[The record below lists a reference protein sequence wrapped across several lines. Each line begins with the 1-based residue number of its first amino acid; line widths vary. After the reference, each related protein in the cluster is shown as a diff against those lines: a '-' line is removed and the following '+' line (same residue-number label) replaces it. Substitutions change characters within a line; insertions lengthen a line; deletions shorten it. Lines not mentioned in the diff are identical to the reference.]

1 MKLLRAYSIVA
12 LALYNPN
19 EKVTMIKLIALHFA
33 IAAAVFLFAADS
45 RADELEFSGF
55 ARAVA
60 GQLDTKKATY
70 EGYDDSIS
78 FSEKSLI
85 AMQADY
91 TYSSLFSAS
100 AQLLL
105 HSDDDRESGIEWL
118 YLTYSPSENFQINIG
133 RLRTPFLKYSDV
145 IDVGFAY
152 PWINAPQ
159 QLYSS
164 YLFSQY
170 EGGNA
175 RLRRSFGDVV
185 VDFEAYYGT
194 YEDELVSSGINV
206 DVEVDNLFGGVIEV
220 NYGGLQLRAA
230 TVNAPKVETTI
241 DEIAPLLQGLR
252 AAGFDAIAEKFDI
265 NDRAGSFLLGASYDT
280 LNWYVSGEWMKVTS
294 DIDVLAN
301 LESFYVSYGYYLDEV
316 LLHLTYASSR
326 QSLNTIDNVI
336 PVGVS
341 PELDQLNFAVEQL
354 NNFFPTDDL
363 DTWTFGARWDVK
375 TNIALKA
382 ELSLL
387 DGEEG
392 RTSFYEVKNDNFDR
406 NATLYQVAVEWIF

>member
-1 MKLLRAYSIVA
+1 MH
-12 LALYNPN
+12 
-19 EKVTMIKLIALHFA
+19 KLIVLL
-33 IAAAVFLFAADS
+33 IVVAATVLSSVAEA
-45 RADELEFSGF
+45 RAEALEFSGF
-55 ARAVA
+55 ARVVA
-60 GQLDTKKATY
+60 GKIDTEKATY

-85 AMQADY
+85 AFQADY
-91 TYSSLFSAS
+91 TFSSSFSAS

-105 HSDDDRESGIEWL
+105 HTDEDRESGIEWL
-118 YLTYSPSENFQINIG
+118 YLTYAPSESFQINAG

-185 VDFEAYYGT
+185 VDFEAYYGK
-194 YEDELVSSGINV
+194 YEDALASSGVNV
-206 DVEVDNLFGGVIEV
+206 DVAVDNMFGGVIEV
-220 NYGGLQLRAA
+220 NYGGLQLRTA
-230 TVNAPKVETTI
+230 TINAPKVETTI
-241 DEIAPLLQGLR
+241 DEIAPFLQGLR
-252 AAGFDAIAEKFDI
+252 AAGFDSIAEQFDI

-280 LNWYVSGEWMKVTS
+280 LSWYVSGEWMKVSS

-341 PELDQLNFAVEQL
+341 PELDQLYFAVEQL
-354 NNFFPTDDL
+354 NSFFPTDDL
-363 DTWTFGARWDVK
+363 DTWTLGARWDVK

-387 DGEEG
+387 DGKEG
-392 RTSFYEVKNDNFDR
+392 RTSFYEVKDNNFDR

>member
-1 MKLLRAYSIVA
+1 MLLPVI
-12 LALYNPN
+12 
-19 EKVTMIKLIALHFA
+19 IAIGIL
-33 IAAAVFLFAADS
+33 LFAPLGHA
-45 RADELEFSGF
+45 EGLEFSGF

-60 GQLDTKKATY
+60 GKIDTEKATY
-70 EGYDDSIS
+70 EGYDSNIS
-78 FSEKSLI
+78 LSEKSLI
-85 AMQADY
+85 ALQADY
-91 TYSSLFSAS
+91 TYSSSFSAS

-105 HSDDDRESGIEWL
+105 HTDDDRESGVEWL
-118 YLTYSPSENFQINIG
+118 YLTYAPSESFQINVG

-175 RLRRSFGDVV
+175 RLRKSFGNVV
-185 VDFEAYYGT
+185 VDFEAYYGK
-194 YEDELVSSGINV
+194 YDDALASSGINV
-206 DVEVDNLFGGVIEV
+206 DVAVDNMFGGVIEV

-241 DEIAPLLQGLR
+241 DEIAPLVQGLR
-252 AAGFDAIAEKFDI
+252 AAGFDSIAEQFDI

-280 LNWYVSGEWMKVTS
+280 LSWYVSGEWMKVSS

-316 LLHLTYASSR
+316 LLHVTYASSR

-336 PVGVS
+336 PLGVS
-341 PELDQLNFAVEQL
+341 PELDQLYFAVEQL
-354 NNFFPTDDL
+354 NSFFPTDDL
-363 DTWTFGARWDVK
+363 DTWTLGARWDVK

-382 ELSLL
+382 ELSIL
-387 DGEEG
+387 DGKEG
-392 RTSFYEVKNDNFDR
+392 KTSFYNIKERSFDR
-406 NATLYQVAVEWIF
+406 NAALYQVAVEWVF

>member
-1 MKLLRAYSIVA
+1 
-12 LALYNPN
+12 
-19 EKVTMIKLIALHFA
+19 MIKLIVLPFTMAFVVLLSVA
-33 IAAAVFLFAADS
+33 ESCAE
-45 RADELEFSGF
+45 ELKFSGF

-60 GQLDTKKATY
+60 GKIDTKKATY

-85 AMQADY
+85 AVQADY
-91 TYSSLFSAS
+91 RVSSSFSAS
-100 AQLLL
+100 AQILL
-105 HSDDDRESGIEWL
+105 HTDEDRESGIEWL
-118 YLTYSPSENFQINIG
+118 YLTYAPSESFQINIG

-170 EGGNA
+170 EGANV

-185 VDFEAYYGT
+185 IDFEAYYGK
-194 YEDELVSSGINV
+194 YQDELASSGINV
-206 DVEVDNLFGGVIEV
+206 DVEIDDMFGGVIEV
-220 NYGGLQLRAA
+220 NYGGLQLRTA
-230 TVNAPKVETTI
+230 TISAPKVETTI
-241 DEIAPLLQGLR
+241 DEIAPFLQGLR
-252 AAGFDAIAEKFDI
+252 AAGFDSIAEQFDI

-280 LNWYVSGEWMKVTS
+280 LNWYVSGEWMKVSS

-316 LLHLTYASSR
+316 LLHLTFASSR

-336 PVGVS
+336 PEGVS
-341 PELDQLNFAVEQL
+341 PELDQLYFAVEQL
-354 NNFFPTDDL
+354 NSFFPTDDL
-363 DTWTFGARWDVK
+363 DTWTLGARWDVK
-375 TNIALKA
+375 TNIAFKA

-387 DGEEG
+387 NGKEG
-392 RTSFYEVKNDNFDR
+392 RTSFYEVKENNFDR